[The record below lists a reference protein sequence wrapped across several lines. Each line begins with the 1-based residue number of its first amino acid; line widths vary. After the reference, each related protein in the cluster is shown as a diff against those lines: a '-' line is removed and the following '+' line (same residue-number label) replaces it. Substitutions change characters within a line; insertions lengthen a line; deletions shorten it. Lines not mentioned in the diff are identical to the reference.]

1 MERKIPEKFLEFDE
15 KFNGKF
21 VGQNINEVELNMKA
35 LIRYCRENDID
46 PEKLSFNE
54 IKKFELEK

>member
-21 VGQNINEVELNMKA
+21 VEQNINKVELNMKA
-35 LIRYCRENDID
+35 LIIYCRENDID
-46 PEKLSFNE
+46 TEKLSSNE